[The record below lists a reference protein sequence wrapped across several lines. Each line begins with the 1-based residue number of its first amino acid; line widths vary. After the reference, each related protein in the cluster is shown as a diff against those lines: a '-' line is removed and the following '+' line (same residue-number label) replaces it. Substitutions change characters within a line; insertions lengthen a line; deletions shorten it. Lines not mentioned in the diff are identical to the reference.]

1 MNTEINNKSN
11 DLSVSEMLEMSYK
24 LWEKHKDSWSPMEPK
39 YGRNFILFM
48 IEEIGETIAII
59 KKKSETEIMENPAV
73 RERFIEELGDV
84 MMYYMDVLN
93 RYKITPEEFSNIY
106 RKKFES
112 NMLRDYEKQYKEI
125 TI

>member
-1 MNTEINNKSN
+1 MNTEINNKAN

-39 YGRNFILFM
+39 YGGNFILFM